1 MANKSLGKKIGMFM
15 IALSMALSPSVIF
28 CEEPSGQK
36 VGKGSPYYEKSGS
49 GILTKTEDKN
59 LFSKNYIGGTPKY
72 FEGNFLQTPGVRTT
86 EGVAAQKSFMYPL
99 VNTEKNFQGA
109 SKETTQTN
117 STYPAEF
124 SWLNNNGNWM
134 TPVKDQGKDGL
145 CQLFAIMG
153 AIEAKEK
160 IVSNNVNYNPDL
172 SEQVILCERVQIVY
186 PEVILNYIKT
196 NGVGEE
202 SVSPYAGIGPI
213 VPTPSCQIPTNVKKH
228 FITTWKDVSSSWPSE
243 PTEIRNIVKQAIIEK
258 GPLVTGINMSG
269 RFDAHGIF
277 RCTGI
282 SSDFERNHAI
292 LLVGYKDTGDI
303 HTSYYIAKNS
313 WGSKWNKDGYFK
325 IGWDRYVPG
334 VGFRDQCRI
343 TDFSPYFVE
352 VPELKVDVQNV
363 RPVL

>member
-15 IALSMALSPSVIF
+15 IALSMALSPSIIF

-49 GILTKTEDKN
+49 EILTKTEDKN

-72 FEGNFLQTPGVRTT
+72 LEGNFLQTPGVRTT
-86 EGVAAQKSFMYPL
+86 EGAAAQKSFMYPL

-124 SWLNNNGNWM
+124 SWSNNNGNWM

-145 CQLFAIMG
+145 CQIFAIMG
-153 AIEAKEK
+153 AIESKEK
-160 IVSNNVNYNPDL
+160 IASKNANYNPVL
-172 SEQVILCERVQIVY
+172 SEQEILCERVQIVY
-186 PEVILNYIKT
+186 PEVILNYIKIK
-196 NGVGEE
+196 GVGEE
-202 SVSPYAGIGPI
+202 SVLPYVGIGLIGSKSP
-213 VPTPSCQIPTNVKKH
+213 CQIPTNVKKH
-228 FITTWKDVSSSWPSE
+228 FINAWKDVSSSWPSE
-243 PTEIRNIVKQAIIEK
+243 PTEIRNIVKQAIIEN

-269 RFDAHGIF
+269 KFDAHGIY
-277 RCTGI
+277 RCTGS
-282 SSDFERNHAI
+282 SSDFSRNHAV

-325 IGWDRYVPG
+325 VGWDRYVSG

-343 TDFSPYFVE
+343 TDYSPYYVE
-352 VPELKVDVQNV
+352 VPEPIVHVQEV
-363 RPVL
+363 QSVL